1 MLSIASKE
9 IARHQKIMKRTISY
23 LILTEKGEDGGGGG
37 VLTLSVLQVYCQC
50 IHRQELL
57 SFFYEFFSW
66 DAICLKLHFLCRR
79 VVDTV
84 VSLLDKCQAL

>member
-50 IHRQELL
+50 IHR
-57 SFFYEFFSW
+57 
-66 DAICLKLHFLCRR
+66 
-79 VVDTV
+79 
-84 VSLLDKCQAL
+84 